1 MNAKKNM
8 EIYHRHIAARIEMKA
23 AIASGDREKLKTA
36 LGNAENLDM
45 QIDEVRQVKELLKTS
60 DKSAGPSE
68 RVVIQDQDY
77 EQAEKARNEKKE
89 LARQARF
96 DLKNFSG
103 LRTADDFAKG
113 AILNKQ
119 SVKDKF
125 LVWQGTVISKSLMDL
140 PKELSKIAIQIH
152 KDLLGYMGDKHM
164 PFPAMLAQ
172 DVLRKG
178 YETPSIRDEIFLQI
192 IKQLSTNPRAESVAK
207 GWQLMCMCVSTFPPS
222 SDFENFLLH
231 YILLKLEKGRGAVV
245 DYARYCLRTLEGMLS
260 SGESSGFVPS
270 VDEIQAYKE
279 RPPILATIELVDGQ
293 VITEDLPV
301 TPDLNVGKVLE
312 ICSGWLDLK
321 DPRTTTMGIFVYDL
335 GEVTENRDGPDPY
348 AGAPYADLTRTPRP
362 LRTEDY
368 MGDVIVQKARQRRR
382 FKFVL
387 KKKIFLPQH
396 NARGD
401 DQYYERLV
409 YLQAEDEVI
418 VQGNVEVPNESQA
431 ISLATMSMAIAFGE
445 EMPNSAASLVSEGVI
460 DFIPVSWRHRQPP
473 DYWANKVLAKRAAC
487 LTKDTETLQAEFV
500 AIAQTLPYYGTHWF
514 HVHKVNNTPKL
525 VADLPQDLLLAFN
538 SDGMHIFSKERQ
550 LLHSF
555 AFADIYRWG
564 GSSSQFSLII
574 WDSEVKESF
583 EFIVTTAQ
591 AADMAAIILD
601 HIRTIMALQDSS

>member
-1 MNAKKNM
+1 M
-8 EIYHRHIAARIEMKA
+8 EIYHRHISTRLELQA
-23 AIASGDREKLKTA
+23 AIASGDRNQLRVA

-60 DKSAGPSE
+60 DKHAAPTE
-68 RVVIQDQDY
+68 RVAVQDQDY
-77 EQAEKARNEKKE
+77 EQAERTRNEKKE

-103 LRTADDFAKG
+103 LRTPDDFAKG

-140 PKELSKIAIQIH
+140 PKESSKVAIQIH

-178 YETPSIRDEIFLQI
+178 YETPSIRDEVFLQI

-270 VDEIQAYKE
+270 VEEIQAYKE

-335 GEVTENRDGPDPY
+335 GEISETREGPDPY
-348 AGAPYADLTRTPRP
+348 AGAPYADLVRTPRP

-401 DQYYERLV
+401 DPYYERLV

-418 VQGNVEVPNESQA
+418 VQGNVEVQTEAQA
-431 ISLATMSMAIAFGE
+431 TSLAAMSMVIAFGQD
-445 EMPNSAASLVSEGVI
+445 MPDTSSGLITEGVI
-460 DFIPVSWRHRQPP
+460 DFIPASWRSRQTP
-473 DYWANKVLAKRAAC
+473 DVWGNKILALRNRCIA
-487 LTKDTETLQAEFV
+487 KDTETLQAEFV
-500 AIAQTLPYYGTHWF
+500 SIAQTLPYYGTHWF
-514 HVHKVNNTPKL
+514 YVHKVNNTPKL
-525 VADLPQDLLLAFN
+525 VADLPHDLLLAFN
-538 SDGMHIFSKERQ
+538 SDGMHIFSSDRK
-550 LLHSF
+550 LHHSF

-574 WDSEVKESF
+574 WDSELKESF

-591 AADMAAIILD
+591 AADMAAVILD
-601 HIRTIMALQDSS
+601 HIRTIMALQDSASS